1 MSKLLARA
9 KVKRE
14 NAENSYRKMGEEDAY
29 RDDCCYN
36 LQQAIEMTLK
46 AIVELYGEQY
56 AENHDV
62 RANLNILNKIGIE
75 VPEQKEIRAMAS
87 TIYGWET
94 ESRYRD
100 DFVSLREDIDQA
112 REIADHLIQYC
123 DGLLY
128 QTEVKNLNDIP
139 ERKLSD
145 DIR

>member
-14 NAENSYRKMGEEDAY
+14 NAENSYNKMSEDDAY

-46 AIVELYGEQY
+46 AIVELHGEQY

-62 RANLNILNKIGIE
+62 RANLNILNRNEIKIPDE
-75 VPEQKEIRAMAS
+75 KEIRSMAS

-94 ESRYRD
+94 ESRYKD
-100 DFVSLREDIDQA
+100 SFVSLQEDIDQA
-112 REIADHLIQYC
+112 RIIADHLIEYC
-123 DGLLY
+123 DGLLK
-128 QTEVKNLNDIP
+128 EVNVDSMKDIP
-139 ERKLSD
+139 DKKLD
-145 DIR
+145 

>member
-14 NAENSYRKMGEEDAY
+14 NAEHSYLKMGEEDAY

-36 LQQAIEMTLK
+36 LQQTIEMTLK

-62 RANLNILNKIGIE
+62 RANLNILNRKGIE
-75 VPEQKEIRAMAS
+75 VPDQKEIRALAS

-100 DFVSLREDIDQA
+100 NFVSLREDIDQA

-123 DGLLY
+123 DGLLH
-128 QTEVKNLNDIP
+128 QTKVENLKEIP
-139 ERKLSD
+139 DRKLS
-145 DIR
+145 